1 MGRKQ
6 TKSGKIRLTEVAK
19 LAGVSPITASR
30 FFRNPEALSLSKR
43 ERVDSAVKELG
54 YVPNLAA
61 RALASHRTEVIGV
74 VIPSLTN
81 NVFADVLRGVY
92 DSSEGSRYSIQLA
105 NTRYSILQEEK
116 LLRLFRAQ
124 KPAGLIVT
132 GINQTAESRAILESM
147 NCPVTQIM
155 EIGDSPVDMMVGF
168 SHYDAA
174 FAAISHILEQGYR
187 RIGFLGARMDP
198 RVQRRFEGY
207 RDAMKAASLFDP
219 NLVVTTSVPTTVTL
233 GGTLF
238 ADLLAQDAR
247 HRRGLL
253 RQRRPRARRPVRMPA
268 PADVGSPR
276 SGHCRLQRSGIHGFC
291 GPLAHQRAH
300 QSLRNGPARRHDG
313 DRRDRGPPPAGAG
326 SQPWF
331 SVDGPRELDAAKHLI
346 AVCGM
351 DRAWTENGSAIFWA
365 ELGSD
370 CSDGRRQARCSG

>member
-1 MGRKQ
+1 MSRKT
-6 TKSGKIRLTEVAK
+6 TKSGRIRLTEVAK

-81 NVFADVLRGVY
+81 NVFADVLRGIY
-92 DSSEGSRYSIQLA
+92 DSLEGSRYSIQLA

-132 GINQTAESRAILESM
+132 GINQTEESRAILETM

-155 EIGDSPVDMMVGF
+155 EIGEAPVDMMVGF
-168 SHYDAA
+168 SHYDASC
-174 FAAISHILEQGYR
+174 AAISHMLAQGRR

-198 RVQRRFEGY
+198 RVQRRLDGY
-207 RDAMKAASLFDP
+207 RDAMKAAGLFDP
-219 NLVVTTSVPTTVTL
+219 SLVVTTHVPTTVTL

-238 ADLLAQDAR
+238 ADLLAQAPDIDAVFCINDDLAL
-247 HRRGLL
+247 GVLFEC
-253 RQRRPRARRPVRMPA
+253 QRRRISVPRDLAIVGFNDLEFMASTVPSLSSVRTNRYEMGRRAISMVIDAIEGRRPEMPVLDLGFQLMVRESS
-268 PADVGSPR
+268 V
-276 SGHCRLQRSGIHGFC
+276 LQHS
-291 GPLAHQRAH
+291 
-300 QSLRNGPARRHDG
+300 
-313 DRRDRGPPPAGAG
+313 
-326 SQPWF
+326 
-331 SVDGPRELDAAKHLI
+331 
-346 AVCGM
+346 
-351 DRAWTENGSAIFWA
+351 
-365 ELGSD
+365 
-370 CSDGRRQARCSG
+370 

>member
-1 MGRKQ
+1 MGRKT

-30 FFRNPEALSLSKR
+30 FFRNPEALSLAKR

-81 NVFADVLRGVY
+81 NVFADVLRGIY
-92 DSSEGSRYSIQLA
+92 DSLEGSRYSIQLA

-116 LLRLFRAQ
+116 LLQLFRAQ

-132 GINQTAESRAILESM
+132 GINQTADSRAILESM
-147 NCPVTQIM
+147 NCPVAQIM
-155 EIGDSPVDMMVGF
+155 EIGDEPVDMMVGF
-168 SHYDAA
+168 SHYEASS
-174 FAAISHILEQGYR
+174 AAIAHILAQGRR

-219 NLVVTTSVPTTVTL
+219 NLVVTTTVPTTVTL

-238 ADLLAQDAR
+238 ADLVAQSPDIDAVFCVNDDLALGVLFECQRRRISVPRDLAIVGFNDLEFMASAVPSLTSVRTNRYEMGRHAVTMVIDAIEGRRPEVPVLDLGFQLMVRESSTAQD
-247 HRRGLL
+247 
-253 RQRRPRARRPVRMPA
+253 
-268 PADVGSPR
+268 
-276 SGHCRLQRSGIHGFC
+276 
-291 GPLAHQRAH
+291 
-300 QSLRNGPARRHDG
+300 
-313 DRRDRGPPPAGAG
+313 
-326 SQPWF
+326 
-331 SVDGPRELDAAKHLI
+331 
-346 AVCGM
+346 
-351 DRAWTENGSAIFWA
+351 T
-365 ELGSD
+365 
-370 CSDGRRQARCSG
+370 

>member
-1 MGRKQ
+1 MGRKT

-30 FFRNPEALSLSKR
+30 FFRNPEALSVAKR

-81 NVFADVLRGVY
+81 NVFADVLRGIY
-92 DSSEGSRYSIQLA
+92 DSLEGSRYSIQLA

-132 GINQTAESRAILESM
+132 GINQTADSRAILESM

-155 EIGDSPVDMMVGF
+155 EIGEAPVDMMVGF
-168 SHYDAA
+168 SHYDASS
-174 FAAISHILEQGYR
+174 AAISHILAQGRR

-219 NLVVTTSVPTTVTL
+219 NLIVTTSVPTTVTL
-233 GGTLF
+233 GSTLF
-238 ADLLAQDAR
+238 ADLVARAPDIDAVFCVNDDLAL
-247 HRRGLL
+247 GVLFEC
-253 RQRRPRARRPVRMPA
+253 QRRRISVPRDLAIVGFNDLEFMASAVPSLTSVRTNRYEMGRHAVTMVIDAIEGRRPEVPVLDLGFQLMVRESSTM
-268 PADVGSPR
+268 
-276 SGHCRLQRSGIHGFC
+276 Q
-291 GPLAHQRAH
+291 
-300 QSLRNGPARRHDG
+300 
-313 DRRDRGPPPAGAG
+313 
-326 SQPWF
+326 
-331 SVDGPRELDAAKHLI
+331 E
-346 AVCGM
+346 
-351 DRAWTENGSAIFWA
+351 T
-365 ELGSD
+365 
-370 CSDGRRQARCSG
+370 

>member
-1 MGRKQ
+1 MGRKR

-81 NVFADVLRGVY
+81 NVFADVLRGIY
-92 DSSEGSRYSIQLA
+92 DSSEGSRYTIQLA

-116 LLRLFRAQ
+116 VLRLFRAQ

-132 GINQTAESRAILESM
+132 GINQTAESRTILESM

-174 FAAISHILEQGYR
+174 FAAISHILEQGCR

-219 NLVVTTSVPTTVTL
+219 TLVVTTSVPTTVTL

-238 ADLLAQDAR
+238 ADLLAQSAR
-247 HRRGLL
+247 HRRRLL
-253 RQRRPRARRPVRMPA
+253 RQRRPCARRSVRMPA
-268 PADVGSPR
+268 PADHRFRAIWPLSASTTWNSPPPR
-276 SGHCRLQRSGIHGFC
+276 SRRS
-291 GPLAHQRAH
+291 
-300 QSLRNGPARRHDG
+300 PACA
-313 DRRDRGPPPAGAG
+313 PIAMKWAGTP
-326 SQPWF
+326 SRM
-331 SVDGPRELDAAKHLI
+331 VIDAI
-346 AVCGM
+346 
-351 DRAWTENGSAIFWA
+351 E
-365 ELGSD
+365 
-370 CSDGRRQARCSG
+370 GRRPQEPVIDLGFQLMVRESSMPAST